1 MKKFQNIE
9 FYETDKFQYL
19 LIQKNGS
26 SSVRECI
33 KHLNPTIT
41 DKANFNKVRWTVIRE
56 PYFRFVAGLNYDLK
70 RHGLELE
77 EVGYDSLHNSR
88 INNFSMNY
96 GDVNHSASQIPYLM
110 NTHIDWYVEL
120 KDLGTFLKMHFDKVE
135 YVNMDK
141 DKEKIDFH
149 LDPMEVHKFLDLDYY
164 IYNQI
169 LTSDHLW
176 KWQNGK
182 IF

>member
-41 DKANFNKVRWTVIRE
+41 DKANFNKV
-56 PYFRFVAGLNYDLK
+56 
-70 RHGLELE
+70 
-77 EVGYDSLHNSR
+77 
-88 INNFSMNY
+88 MNY

>member
-70 RHGLELE
+70 RHGLE
-77 EVGYDSLHNSR
+77 
-88 INNFSMNY
+88 
-96 GDVNHSASQIPYLM
+96 YLM

-135 YVNMDK
+135 YVNMDNN
-141 DKEKIDFH
+141 KEKIGFH
-149 LDPMEVHKFLDLDYY
+149 LDTTEVHKFLDLDYY